1 MSSIEFGLLLPSQPR
16 MPREIYLQHI
26 RESLDIVSGHFRS
39 IWFADHL
46 QFQDAPVLE
55 GWTALTYM
63 AACYPAFQFGHVVLS
78 QSFRNPAL
86 LAKMVATAQYLS
98 EGRFVLGIGAGWN
111 QEEHDSY
118 NFPFPKPGERLERL
132 EETLHILN
140 ALWTQP
146 RATVEGKYYQVVN
159 AACEPKPDPIP
170 RIMIGGSQPRMLR
183 LIARYA
189 DEWNS
194 SHVDI
199 ATYRERIKESER
211 ACAEV
216 GRDPATLRRSWL
228 GGCYCV
234 PEGAD
239 VSNIDLSSFR
249 SPNPQWKTPAVH
261 PFVGTPSQIIEKL
274 KPYIDLGVVTF
285 LLKNDRF
292 PATTSLR
299 LLVEE
304 VLPRLTA
311 LV

>member
-1 MSSIEFGLLLPSQPR
+1 MSSIEFGLCLPTQPR
-16 MPREIYLQHI
+16 VPRETYLKHV

-39 IWFADHL
+39 IWFPDHL

-55 GWTALTYM
+55 GWTALTYL

-98 EGRFVLGIGAGWN
+98 EGRFVLGIGTGWN
-111 QEEHDSY
+111 QEEHESY
-118 NFPFPKPGERLERL
+118 RFPFPKPGERLDRL
-132 EETLHILN
+132 EETLRILK

-146 RATVEGKYYQVVN
+146 RTTFEGKHYQVVN

-199 ATYRERIKESER
+199 PTYRERIRESER

-239 VSNIDLSSFR
+239 VSNLDLSSFR
-249 SPNPQWKTPAVH
+249 SPNPQWKTPSAH
-261 PFVGTPSQIIEKL
+261 PFVGTPGQIIEKL
-274 KPYIDLGVVTF
+274 KPYIDLGVTSF
-285 LLKNDRF
+285 LIKNERF
-292 PATTSLR
+292 PDTTSLR

-304 VLPRLTA
+304 ILPRLNA

>member
-1 MSSIEFGLLLPSQPR
+1 MSSIEFGLLLPTQPR
-16 MPREIYLQHI
+16 IPRATYLKHI
-26 RESLDIVSGHFRS
+26 RESLDIVGGHFRS
-39 IWFADHL
+39 IWCADHL
-46 QFQDAPVLE
+46 QFQDTPVLE

-63 AACYPAFQFGHVVLS
+63 AACYPAFQFGHVVLA

-86 LAKMVATAQYLS
+86 LAKMVATAQYMS

-111 QEEHDSY
+111 QEEHESY

-132 EETLHILN
+132 EETLRILK
-140 ALWTQP
+140 ALWTEQ
-146 RATVEGKYYQVVN
+146 RATIKGKHYQVVN
-159 AACEPKPDPIP
+159 ATCEPKPDPIP

-199 ATYRERIKESER
+199 PTYRERIKVCEQ

-239 VSNIDLSSFR
+239 VGNVDLSSFR
-249 SPNPQWKTPAVH
+249 SPNPQWKTPSAH
-261 PFVGTPSQIIEKL
+261 PLVGTPGQIIEKL
-274 KPYIDLGVVTF
+274 KPYIDLGVVSF
-285 LLKNDRF
+285 LIKNERF
-292 PATTSLR
+292 PDTTSLR

-304 VLPRLTA
+304 VLPRLNA
-311 LV
+311 LL